1 MSKNNDKYDR
11 EDENLTQVRDII
23 RQINEEK
30 PSQAKKREVVVRPD
44 GTKVIRVTKKRRV
57 LMTERE
63 IRNRGRK
70 RFVVFISLAFLVLCV
85 LSAFFFY
92 RVAAMSG
99 DAYLQARVEEIRKAW
114 GAESVRV
121 VGSGISGITLNISSI
136 VAEFPDDCLL
146 EKVELNDLSAE
157 LNAESFF
164 REIAHAD
171 MLKIKRANIILRSE
185 VEKMNMP
192 TLSGKVLWR
201 FERMECDDLSVSWGR
216 GESARLM
223 FRNGVAHMYYPRK
236 GRENCVVSCKK
247 GTLLVKDWQT
257 IYVSDVKAHFSPI
270 ALESLTISGSVEM
283 PGDET
288 QPQRSSLVL
297 RHRIA
302 NGEPMNGALQL
313 RAVNMPFAAFT
324 EGRFEKFFTAR
335 TSNRPADEL
344 TSRVIFTDNGPVF
357 SGDFELERIMIT
369 SFPAITAML
378 EHIEPRKRRQYL
390 PPTVEKG
397 IVTLTS
403 EGDAMSIDLPDNK
416 VVTRDTLAL
425 KGKITIGA
433 DNVLSGTLV
442 YGLPGMLTRAEYTD
456 GAPDP
461 IFENRGEWTW
471 LSTSLKGF
479 ANQPNDNMDEI
490 EALAVEAR
498 KSRPSRLSFDTL
510 DVDKLSGQFNQEQKT
525 DAETEQ
531 KKGLEDV
538 GTDPFA
544 EPSNGLDNPF
554 EPLSPF

>member
-1 MSKNNDKYDR
+1 MSTNDDKYD
-11 EDENLTQVRDII
+11 EEEENLTQVRSII

-63 IRNRGRK
+63 IRHRGRK
-70 RFVVFISLAFLVLCV
+70 RFVVCIAFTFLVLCV

-92 RVAAMSG
+92 RMAAMSG
-99 DAYLQARVEEIRKAW
+99 DAYLQSRVEEIRKAW

-121 VGSGISGITLNISSI
+121 VGSGISGITLHVSSI

-146 EKVELNDLSAE
+146 EQVELNDLSAE
-157 LNAESFF
+157 LSAESFF
-164 REIAHAD
+164 REQALASV
-171 MLKIKRANIILRSE
+171 LKIKRANIILRSE
-185 VEKMNMP
+185 AEKMNMP
-192 TLSGKVLWR
+192 TLSGKALWK

-216 GESARLM
+216 GEFARLM
-223 FRNGVAHMYYPRK
+223 FRNGAAHLYYPQK

-247 GTLLVKDWQT
+247 GTLIVKDWQT
-257 IYVSDVKAHFSPI
+257 IYVSDAKAHLSPV
-270 ALESLTISGSVEM
+270 ALEDLSISGSVEL
-283 PGDET
+283 PGDDT

-302 NGEPMNGALQL
+302 NGEPLNGALRL
-313 RAVNMPFAAFT
+313 RAVNMPFASFT

-335 TSNRPADEL
+335 TSNRPDSEL
-344 TSRVIFTDNGPVF
+344 TSRVKFTDDGPVF
-357 SGDFELERIMIT
+357 FGDFELERIMVT
-369 SFPAITAML
+369 SLPAITAML

-390 PPTVEKG
+390 PPTVERGVVK
-397 IVTLTS
+397 LS
-403 EGDAMSIDLPDNK
+403 AEGEEMSIELPDNK
-416 VVTRDTLAL
+416 VVTRDTLSL

-433 DNVLSGTLV
+433 DNSLSGTLA
-442 YGLPGMLTRAEYTD
+442 YGLPGILTRAEYTD

-471 LSTSLKGF
+471 LPTALKGF

-498 KSRPSRLSFDTL
+498 KSRPARLSFDTL
-510 DVDKLSGQFNQEQKT
+510 DVDKLSGKLNQEQGT
-525 DAETEQ
+525 DAAPEP
-531 KKGLEDV
+531 KKGLDDV
-538 GTDPFA
+538 GADPFA